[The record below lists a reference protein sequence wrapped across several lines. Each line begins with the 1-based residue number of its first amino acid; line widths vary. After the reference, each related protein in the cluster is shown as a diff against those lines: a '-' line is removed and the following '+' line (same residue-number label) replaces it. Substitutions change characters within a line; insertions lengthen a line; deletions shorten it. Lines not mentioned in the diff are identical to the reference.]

1 MLDALREMIQKAY
14 DESDL
19 DLLSIADDILYYITT
34 SDNPWGNVA
43 EDLYAEFQDI
53 EWIMENSFELSNY
66 NYNR

>member
-1 MLDALREMIQKAY
+1 MLDVLREMIQKAY

-19 DLLSIADDILYYITT
+19 DLLSIADDILYQIATN
-34 SDNPWGNVA
+34 DNPWRNVI

-53 EWIMENSFELSNY
+53 EWIMENSLELSDY